1 MPFRKPLAILV
12 GCTLIFL
19 LTYPLAAFAEW
30 QWSIAQWHWFTRLI
44 IAVVMMTVLVITAL
58 GVYSED

>member
-1 MPFRKPLAILV
+1 MPFRKPFAIFI
-12 GCTLIFL
+12 GCSLIFL

-30 QWSIAQWHWFTRLI
+30 NWQLGQWHWYTRLI
-44 IAVVMMTVLVITAL
+44 IAVIMMVVLVITAL